1 MYNHNYKIQRE
12 DTLSEDLIA
21 GAGLDVL
28 VNEPMTPDCP
38 LKQFKDS
45 KKLVITPHMAW
56 ASVESRTRSI
66 NEIYLNIKAFI
77 NGEERNICR

>member
-1 MYNHNYKIQRE
+1 
-12 DTLSEDLIA
+12 
-21 GAGLDVL
+21 
-28 VNEPMTPDCP
+28 MTPDCP

-45 KKLVITPHMAW
+45 KKLVMTPHMAL

-66 NEIYLNIKAFI
+66 DEIYLNIKAFI